1 MLHIVNLSTIN
12 VTGGRIMVKEESKSK
27 KQYEDIL
34 QFLLEDPTRSDRE
47 IGKKMNSYRQM
58 VWRKK
63 KELEENNVIW
73 GYTAVVNE
81 GGLNHVVYLMLLKSK
96 PMSRGLADLLI
107 RRLSRDEPRKQNV
120 RVIDM
125 FYLNGEYDWVLQ
137 FSAPDHATAR
147 RYYDT
152 IRLLYDEY
160 LLEKPVMVDVNFCL
174 VSEGKINPEL
184 EKLYDFVPG

>member
-1 MLHIVNLSTIN
+1 
-12 VTGGRIMVKEESKSK
+12 MVKKDSKSK
-27 KQYEDIL
+27 KQYEEVL
-34 QFLLEDPTRSDRE
+34 EFLLDDPTRSARD

-63 KELEENNVIW
+63 KELEEDNVIW
-73 GYTAVVNE
+73 GYTAVIDE
-81 GGLNHVVYLMLLKSK
+81 RKLHHVIYMMLIKSK

-107 RRLSRDEPRKQNV
+107 RRITRDEPRKQQV
-120 RVIDM
+120 RIVNM
-125 FYLNGEYDWVLQ
+125 FYVNGEFDWVLR

-160 LLEKPVMVDVNFCL
+160 LLEKPVMIDVNFVL
-174 VSEGKINPEL
+174 VSEGKSNPEV
-184 EKLYDFVPG
+184 EKLYDFIPG

>member
-1 MLHIVNLSTIN
+1 MMENET
-12 VTGGRIMVKEESKSK
+12 KSK
-27 KQYEDIL
+27 KQSEEIL
-34 QFLLEDPTRSDRE
+34 QLLVEDPTRSDRE
-47 IGKKMNSYRQM
+47 LGKKMNSYRQM

-63 KELEENNVIW
+63 RELEDNNVIW
-73 GYTAVVNE
+73 GYTAVINE
-81 GGLNHVVYLMLLKSK
+81 SKLNHVVYMMLVKSK

-107 RRLSRDEPRKQNV
+107 RRISRDEPKKQNV
-120 RVIDM
+120 RLIDM

-174 VSEGKINPEL
+174 VSEGKANPEL

>member
-1 MLHIVNLSTIN
+1 ML
-12 VTGGRIMVKEESKSK
+12 KDDAKSK
-27 KQYEDIL
+27 KQYDEVL
-34 QFLLEDPTRSDRE
+34 NYLLEDPTRSARD

-63 KELEENNVIW
+63 KELEDNNVIW
-73 GYTAVVNE
+73 GYTAVVDE
-81 GGLNHVVYLMLLKSK
+81 SKLNHVIYMMLIKSK

-107 RRLSRDEPRKQNV
+107 RRITRDEPRKQNV
-120 RVIDM
+120 RVINM
-125 FYLNGEYDWVLQ
+125 FYVNGEYDWVLR

-160 LLEKPVMVDVNFCL
+160 LLEKPVMIDVNFVL
-174 VSEGKINPEL
+174 VSEGKSNPEI
-184 EKLYDFVPG
+184 EKLYDFTPG